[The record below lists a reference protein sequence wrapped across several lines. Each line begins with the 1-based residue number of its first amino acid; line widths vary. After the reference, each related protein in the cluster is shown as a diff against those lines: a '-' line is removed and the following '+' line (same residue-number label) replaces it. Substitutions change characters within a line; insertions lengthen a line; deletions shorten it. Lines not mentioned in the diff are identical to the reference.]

1 MQDELNEPTPFTQD
15 EIARF
20 KKRYNEGY
28 DIKTDDR
35 YNKWLA
41 DQECFLSVPQ
51 TTIAPFL
58 QLPDVKYPDTSQ
70 HQASARIITSN
81 EYRYKLMEKQK
92 QKQDEL
98 ERKAFNKAER
108 ERKQKE
114 KKERAKSILHINEFT
129 RNN

>member
-35 YNKWLA
+35 YKWLA
-41 DQECFLSVPQ
+41 DQECFLSVSQ
-51 TTIAPFL
+51 TTIAHFL
-58 QLPDVKYPDTSQ
+58 QLPEVKYPETSQ
-70 HQASARIITSN
+70 HQASAYIITSN
-81 EYRYKLMEKQK
+81 DYRCKLMEKQK